1 VLPGPYRTSILN
13 PLDIPHTY
21 IQDTCQYLRNKWSS
35 ANSAPGTVIMVI
47 MFHSITNK
55 AVTSPDQISEYN
67 FRLLM
72 DALHDKGFQAITTT
86 KLLAFMESNVKIP
99 EHSVLLVVDD
109 RKPSTYY
116 DAWFRGYWEKWG
128 WPVVNAWISTDLST
142 ADLWQQQVD
151 LENEGWVD
159 HQAHGFQHFPIVS
172 DSSDDYI
179 MQELQKPIEAF
190 QEHFNKVPIAF
201 IWPGGNFTSHAVVLA
216 RQSGY
221 RLGFTINPRGP
232 LMYDWV
238 PLTDTFD
245 DQRPSWWVDGTMNAP
260 LLVLPRYWD
269 TDAIIHLDEVMQ
281 IGQESAA
288 YAQAN
293 KSTELDYY
301 DIVCSPAYGAL
312 P

>member
-1 VLPGPYRTSILN
+1 
-13 PLDIPHTY
+13 
-21 IQDTCQYLRNKWSS
+21 
-35 ANSAPGTVIMVI
+35 MVI

-86 KLLAFMESNVKIP
+86 QMLAFMESNVKIP

-128 WPVVNAWISTDLST
+128 WPVVNAWLSTDLST

-201 IWPGGNFTSHAVVLA
+201 FWPGGNFTPHAVQMA
-216 RQSGY
+216 RQFGY
-221 RLGFTINPRGP
+221 RLGFTDNARGP
-232 LMYDWV
+232 LMFNWI
-238 PLTDTFD
+238 PLGDETTPVHP
-245 DQRPSWWVDGTMNAP
+245 PSWIPEGPVNDP
-260 LLVLPRYWD
+260 LMVLPRYWD
-269 TDAIIHLDEVMQ
+269 TDAIIHLEQVMQ
-281 IGQESAA
+281 IGQEAAA

-293 KSTELDYY
+293 QSTELDYY
-301 DIVCSPAYGAL
+301 DIVCSPAYG
-312 P
+312 PIP